1 MNSFLPFSPKVRS
14 VGGGVFMLCDVVTAR
29 AWCRPGEERQKSGGL
44 VPGIG
49 SIRHTSHS
57 HQAAAQLGA
66 AGAIEL
72 GTKLREDFT
81 ISEKAPTR
89 ALSWLKAPTHL
100 LRHYLDT

>member
-1 MNSFLPFSPKVRS
+1 M
-14 VGGGVFMLCDVVTAR
+14 CDVVTGQ

-57 HQAAAQLGA
+57 HQAAPQLGA

-72 GTKLREDFT
+72 ATKLREDFT
-81 ISEKAPTR
+81 IFYGFLLVGSAYTFKT
-89 ALSWLKAPTHL
+89 L
-100 LRHYLDT
+100 LRRLNTVKLIHQRKIQNQQEV